1 MKTEVIAIIGA
12 GKGGT
17 AILETLLKM
26 PSVITKHVCDVN
38 ASAPGIAL
46 ARQHGIQCH
55 TQLAEICLDKEVDLI
70 FEVTGRKE
78 IFAQVLAQ
86 KQEKTRVIGS
96 EDARIIFHLLDLQ
109 QEVSDRLEDYNLIL
123 ERRVLER
130 TMELEKANTELEKKI
145 LEYEKLNEKLL
156 QINNEKTK
164 YLMHATHQLK
174 APFAAIQSY
183 TDLILD
189 GYVGKIP
196 RTTLDIIN
204 KIKERCLLLTDCIKD
219 MLELA
224 NLKSLV
230 RENIKMELCPLDGI
244 ITSTVNYLAEL
255 AASREIILSVPATG
269 GIMVKCN
276 KNQILILLSNL
287 LENAIY
293 YSPRGATVTIAIKE
307 EPNSSARISVIDQG
321 IGIDE
326 KYQSRIF
333 DEYFRANQ
341 AVDVNEHG
349 TGLGLAIVKEI
360 AQIHETNIE
369 VESALGKGSVFSFH
383 LKTVQK
389 NASMTGPDIS

>member
-38 ASAPGIAL
+38 PSAPGITL

-55 TQLAEICLDKEVDLI
+55 TQMTAICQDKEIDLI

-78 IFAQVLAQ
+78 IFTRILAQ
-86 KQEKTRVIGS
+86 KQENTRVIGS

-130 TMELEKANTELEKKI
+130 TMEQEKANTELEQKI
-145 LEYEKLNEKLL
+145 IEYEKLNEKLQ

-183 TDLILD
+183 TDLILE
-189 GYVGKIP
+189 GYTGKVP
-196 RTTLDIIN
+196 EMTLAIVEKIN
-204 KIKERCLLLTDCIKD
+204 KRCILLSDSIKD

-230 RENIKMELCPLDGI
+230 KENIEMSVCPLDSI
-244 ITSTVNYLAEL
+244 ISSVVKHL
-255 AASREIILSVPATG
+255 AALAVSREIKISVPATLDDVS
-269 GIMVKCN
+269 VKCN
-276 KNQILILLSNL
+276 RNQILILLSNL

-293 YSPRGATVTIAIKE
+293 YSPNDATVSIAVKAA
-307 EPNSSARISVIDQG
+307 PASLVKISVTDHG
-321 IGIDE
+321 IGIDG
-326 KYQSRIF
+326 KHLRRIF
-333 DEYFRANQ
+333 EEYFRANK
-341 AVDVNEHG
+341 AVAVNERG
-349 TGLGLAIVKEI
+349 TGLGLAIAMEI
-360 AQIHETNIE
+360 AEIHGTKIE
-369 VESALGKGSVFSFH
+369 VESTLGKGSVFSFH
-383 LKTVQK
+383 LKTAK
-389 NASMTGPDIS
+389 KTEIHNS

>member
-26 PSVITKHVCDVN
+26 PSVVTKHVCDVN
-38 ASAPGIAL
+38 PSAPGMVL

-55 TQLAEICLDKEVDLI
+55 TQMTAICQDKEIDLI

-78 IFAQVLAQ
+78 IFARILAQ
-86 KQEKTRVIGS
+86 KQENTRVIGS

-109 QEVSDRLEDYNLIL
+109 QAVSDRLEDHNLIL

-130 TMELEKANTELEKKI
+130 TKEQEKANRELEQKI
-145 LEYEKLNEKLL
+145 IEYEKLNEKLQ

-183 TDLILD
+183 TDLILE
-189 GYVGKIP
+189 GYTGEIP
-196 RTTLDIIN
+196 KMTRAIVEKIN
-204 KIKERCLLLTDCIKD
+204 KRCILLSDSIKD

-230 RENIKMELCPLDGI
+230 KENIQMSACPLDSI
-244 ITSTVNYLAEL
+244 VSSVVKHL
-255 AASREIILSVPATG
+255 AALAVSREIKISVPATLDD
-269 GIMVKCN
+269 VSVQCN
-276 KNQILILLSNL
+276 RNQILILLSNL

-293 YSPRGATVTIAIKE
+293 YSPNGATISIMVKAAPVSLVK
-307 EPNSSARISVIDQG
+307 ISVTDHG

-326 KYQSRIF
+326 KHLHRIF
-333 DEYFRANQ
+333 EEYFRANQ
-341 AVDVNEHG
+341 AVAVNERG
-349 TGLGLAIVKEI
+349 TGLGLAIALEI
-360 AQIHETNIE
+360 AEIHGATIE
-369 VESALGKGSVFSFH
+369 VESTLGKGSVFSFH
-383 LKTVQK
+383 LKSAQK
-389 NASMTGPDIS
+389 NRNS

>member
-26 PSVITKHVCDVN
+26 PHVVIKHVCD
-38 ASAPGIAL
+38 ADLSAPGIAL
-46 ARQHGIQCH
+46 ARQRGIQCH
-55 TQLAEICLDKEVDLI
+55 TQMNAVCQDKTIDLI

-78 IFAQVLAQ
+78 VFAQILAQ
-86 KQEKTRVIGS
+86 KQANTRVIGS

-109 QEVSDRLEDYNLIL
+109 QEVSDRLEDHNLIL

-130 TMELEKANTELEKKI
+130 TQEQERANRKLERKI
-145 LEYEKLNEKLL
+145 IAYERLNEKLQ

-183 TDLILD
+183 TDLILE
-189 GYVGKIP
+189 GYAGEIP
-196 RTTLDIIN
+196 KTTRDIVEKIN
-204 KIKERCLLLTDCIKD
+204 KRCVFLSDSIKD

-230 RENIKMELCPLDGI
+230 KENIQMGFCPLDGVI
-244 ITSTVNYLAEL
+244 SSVVKHL
-255 AASREIILSVPATG
+255 AALAVSREIKITVPAPPADFL
-269 GIMVKCN
+269 VKCN
-276 KNQILILLSNL
+276 RNQILILLSNL

-293 YSPRGATVTIAIKE
+293 YSPNGATISITLKTM
-307 EPNSSARISVIDQG
+307 PSSFVKISVADQG
-321 IGIDE
+321 IGIDA
-326 KYQSRIF
+326 KNLPRIF

-341 AVDVNEHG
+341 AVVVNERG
-349 TGLGLAIVKEI
+349 TGLGLAIAMEI
-360 AQIHETNIE
+360 AVIHGSKIE
-369 VESALGKGSVFSFH
+369 VASVPGKGSVFSFK
-383 LKTVQK
+383 LKTVPK
-389 NASMTGPDIS
+389 SKKT

>member
-38 ASAPGIAL
+38 PSAPGVTL

-55 TQLAEICLDKEVDLI
+55 TQMTEICQNKEVDLI

-78 IFAQVLAQ
+78 IFAQILAQ
-86 KQEKTRVIGS
+86 KQENTRVIGS

-109 QEVSDRLEDYNLIL
+109 QGVTERLEDYNLLL

-145 LEYEKLNEKLL
+145 IEYEKLNEKLL

-183 TDLILD
+183 ADLILD
-189 GYVGKIP
+189 GYAGKTP
-196 RTTLDIIN
+196 RPTLDIIK
-204 KIKERCLLLTDCIKD
+204 KIKERCLLLTEAIND

-244 ITSTVNYLAEL
+244 ITSVVNHLAEL
-255 AASREIILSVPATG
+255 AASREITLSVPATG
-269 GIMVKCN
+269 DITVKCN

-293 YSPRGATVTIAIKE
+293 YSPRGATATIAIKE
-307 EPNSSARISVIDQG
+307 EPNSSARISVVDHG

-341 AVDVNEHG
+341 AVDVNERG
-349 TGLGLAIVKEI
+349 TGLGLAIAKEI
-360 AQIHETNIE
+360 AQIHETTIE
-369 VESALGKGSVFSFH
+369 VESAPGKGSVFSFH
-383 LKTVQK
+383 LKTV
-389 NASMTGPDIS
+389 